1 MAQGRV
7 THVMYLY
14 QAHLFPCADH
24 LQKHASASLQLSGDT
39 PVQEE
44 KPVGRKGK
52 RRLAGMLYG
61 MGTYIHVSEAA
72 AKDDSVGSRNQGG
85 DRGRGQE
92 SKYREPKSN
101 KTIKPQH

>member
-1 MAQGRV
+1 MARGRV
-7 THVMYLY
+7 THVTYLY

-52 RRLAGMLYG
+52 RRLAGMLW
-61 MGTYIHVSEAA
+61 YIHTRVR
-72 AKDDSVGSRNQGG
+72 GS
-85 DRGRGQE
+85 
-92 SKYREPKSN
+92 S
-101 KTIKPQH
+101 